1 MTLPRILCTLAA
13 IGLALISLPTLAM
26 QPFKIE
32 YQASYMGLQAN
43 STMTLAMIDNNQ
55 WRYTLHIQNQLVN
68 LTQSTIFNEKNST
81 LRPLSNDDVAT
92 LLVKKR
98 KIQAEY
104 DWDTLQATWSG
115 DIKADRRGPVA
126 LKEGDMDGLLI
137 NLAIVR
143 DVQAG
148 KQLLNYRLVDGGKIK
163 PMTYTV
169 VGKEEITV
177 NGKTQ
182 QATKVSRTD
191 GDNEISAWIIPG
203 LPIPARLVQ
212 KEKGHNILELMIKS
226 LN

>member
-1 MTLPRILCTLAA
+1 
-13 IGLALISLPTLAM
+13 
-26 QPFKIE
+26 
-32 YQASYMGLQAN
+32 MGLQAN

-143 DVQAG
+143 DVQS
-148 KQLLNYRLVDGGKIK
+148 K
-163 PMTYTV
+163 
-169 VGKEEITV
+169 
-177 NGKTQ
+177 
-182 QATKVSRTD
+182 QATA
-191 GDNEISAWIIPG
+191 ELPPG
-203 LPIPARLVQ
+203 
-212 KEKGHNILELMIKS
+212 
-226 LN
+226 